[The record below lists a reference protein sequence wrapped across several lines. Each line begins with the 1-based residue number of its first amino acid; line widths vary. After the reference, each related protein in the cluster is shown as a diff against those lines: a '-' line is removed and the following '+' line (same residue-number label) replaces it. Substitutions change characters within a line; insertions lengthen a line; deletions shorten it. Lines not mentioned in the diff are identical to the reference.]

1 MPASRSGGMLRC
13 CCSLKTSALLI
24 TILYLL
30 VHGLLLALDIVLMT
44 DPRLQLS
51 NMLEIIDTK
60 DGQLENS
67 EFYTRL
73 SSQFS
78 RPLQE
83 YFVLPLTIIVV
94 LLVSTV
100 MMAAGSVFSRSLLL
114 LPWLTLF
121 FIVNLFFFSLLIFV
135 MVIIHDDWLR
145 VLSFLVVSPLI
156 TIGCACWVTIL
167 RLYLH
172 LRRDPRDKARPR
184 GGHPAAPTSLPPTV
198 YTPQPHSWDAPLPIW
213 ALSPPQSAWDP
224 VYLQRHDPRYKVA
237 SGSPAPEA
245 DKSGRSSASRRS
257 LVSAGDSGT
266 RSEMSGTSL
275 GAATVTGDT
284 VSLSSKYGARG
295 RREELDT
302 SGDTETSSEL
312 EVDIVKHTVEL
323 VPENTK
329 NYDLSRRMELT

>member
-1 MPASRSGGMLRC
+1 MLRC

-44 DPRLQLS
+44 DPRLHLS

-73 SSQFS
+73 SGQFS

-224 VYLQRHDPRYKVA
+224 VYLQRHDPRYKMA
-237 SGSPAPEA
+237 SGSPAPETA

-275 GAATVTGDT
+275 GAGTVTGDT

-295 RREELDT
+295 RTRGELDT

-312 EVDIVKHTVEL
+312 EVDIVKHTVE
-323 VPENTK
+323 VRNWT
-329 NYDLSRRMELT
+329 

>member
-1 MPASRSGGMLRC
+1 MLRC
-13 CCSLKTSALLI
+13 CCSLQTSALLI

-44 DPRLQLS
+44 EPRLQLS

-73 SSQFS
+73 SGQFS

-121 FIVNLFFFSLLIFV
+121 FIANLFFFSLLIFV

-266 RSEMSGTSL
+266 RSEMSESL

-295 RREELDT
+295 RGELDT

-312 EVDIVKHTVEL
+312 EVDIVKHTVE
-323 VPENTK
+323 VRNW
-329 NYDLSRRMELT
+329 S

>member
-1 MPASRSGGMLRC
+1 MLQC

-44 DPRLQLS
+44 DPRLHLA

-67 EFYTRL
+67 EFYTGL
-73 SSQFS
+73 SGQFS

-145 VLSFLVVSPLI
+145 VLSFLVVAPMI

-184 GGHPAAPTSLPPTV
+184 GGQHAAPTSLPPTV
-198 YTPQPHSWDAPLPIW
+198 YTPQPHSWDGPLPIW

-224 VYLQRHDPRYKVA
+224 VYLQRHDPRYKPA
-237 SGSPAPEA
+237 PGSPEA
-245 DKSGRSSASRRS
+245 DNSGRSSASRRS
-257 LVSAGDSGT
+257 LGSGAGDSAT
-266 RSEMSGTSL
+266 RSEVSGTSL
-275 GAATVTGDT
+275 GAGTVTGDT
-284 VSLSSKYGARG
+284 VSLSSKYGARARQRG
-295 RREELDT
+295 ELDT
-302 SGDTETSSEL
+302 SGDTETSSGL
-312 EVDIVKHTVEL
+312 EVDIVKHTVE
-323 VPENTK
+323 VRIDYAQKCFYANFFSVGPGK
-329 NYDLSRRMELT
+329 YQEL

>member
-1 MPASRSGGMLRC
+1 MLRC

-24 TILYLL
+24 TFLYLL

-44 DPRLQLS
+44 DPQLHLA

-73 SSQFS
+73 SGQFT

-121 FIVNLFFFSLLIFV
+121 FIVNLFFLSLLIFV
-135 MVIIHDDWLR
+135 MIIIQDDWLR
-145 VLSFLVVSPLI
+145 ILSFLVVSPLI
-156 TIGCACWVTIL
+156 TLGSACWVTIL

-172 LRRDPRDKARPR
+172 LRRAPRDKVRPR
-184 GGHPAAPTSLPPTV
+184 LAAPGGPPTSLPPTV
-198 YTPQPHSWDAPLPIW
+198 YTPQPHSWDGPLPIW
-213 ALSPPQSAWDP
+213 AVSPPQSAWDP
-224 VYLQRHDPRYKVA
+224 VYLQRHDPRYREAEVSA
-237 SGSPAPEA
+237 GSPGA

-257 LVSAGDSGT
+257 LVSGAGDSGT
-266 RSEMSGTSL
+266 RSEMSSV
-275 GAATVTGDT
+275 TVTGDTRLTQGDT

-295 RREELDT
+295 RRGELDT
-302 SGDTETSSEL
+302 SGDTDTSSDI
-312 EVDIVKHTVEL
+312 DIVKHTVE
-323 VPENTK
+323 VRSK
-329 NYDLSRRMELT
+329 ELD

>member
-13 CCSLKTSALLI
+13 CCSLQTSALLI

-44 DPRLQLS
+44 EPRLQLS

-73 SSQFS
+73 SGQFS

-184 GGHPAAPTSLPPTV
+184 GCHPAAPTSLPPTV

-266 RSEMSGTSL
+266 RSEMSESL

-295 RREELDT
+295 RGELDT